1 MQIAQELSGYSLGE
15 ADLLRRAMGKKNVE
29 EMERQKIRFVDG
41 FLSYDGFPKEKEKE
55 TAAEIFDLMAYFAGY
70 GFNKSHSAAYGMISY
85 QTGWLKAQ
93 YKPEYM
99 AALMSIECG
108 NTDKVNVFIK
118 DCKNPKKDR
127 DRNYAPEKIE
137 ILVPDVNQ
145 SYWEFYVPKGTTD
158 IRFGFGAIK
167 GAGKNAIQSIIEVR
181 KKEKRRSLRILWISL
196 NRSTTQ
202 K

>member
-1 MQIAQELSGYSLGE
+1 
-15 ADLLRRAMGKKNVE
+15 
-29 EMERQKIRFVDG
+29 
-41 FLSYDGFPKEKEKE
+41 
-55 TAAEIFDLMAYFAGY
+55 MAYFAGY

-137 ILVPDVNQ
+137 INLSLMSIKATGNFTFQREQQIFVLVLVQ
-145 SYWEFYVPKGTTD
+145 SRVQ
-158 IRFGFGAIK
+158 
-167 GAGKNAIQSIIEVR
+167 GKMPSSR
-181 KKEKRRSLRILWISL
+181 
-196 NRSTTQ
+196 
-202 K
+202 